1 MCWMTERIIYHFKAA
16 TGFGAV
22 VDGSVLS
29 TSSGR
34 VARELMLQGLIPV
47 RIWSEQQLVKGFDL
61 LVIPRAIG
69 RWFGRHTSSKPAR
82 L

>member
-1 MCWMTERIIYHFKAA
+1 MSEPIIYHFKAA

-34 VARELMLQGLIPV
+34 VARELMLQGLIPI
-47 RIWSEQQLVKGFDL
+47 RIWSEQQQVRGFDL
-61 LVIPRAIG
+61 LAIPRAVG
-69 RWFGRHTSSKPAR
+69 GLFSQRTSKKPA
-82 L
+82 